1 MLSLSIFHVSAKIIH
16 NNGPYFIRG
25 EREGGCEFLGL
36 SRQSF
41 KSFNITINIR
51 IKIPIIPLLSSSES
65 SY

>member
-16 NNGPYFIRG
+16 NGPYFIRG

-41 KSFNITINIR
+41 KSFDITINIR
-51 IKIPIIPLLSSSES
+51 INSHYPINIIFGIFF
-65 SY
+65 